1 MSQNKSPALPD
12 VIPCG
17 MNAEQLDVGLRILAD
32 DLVDVNAFWDD
43 NITAFRQT
51 LLSAIR
57 ETSDALLSPTIS
69 LSWRIEL
76 DSQLESLIQYVELA
90 DRYIERRSV
99 SLKRYPQGLPLPE
112 GRVRWM
118 KRARAKRWY
127 AGL

>member
-1 MSQNKSPALPD
+1 MSQNQNPPLPD
-12 VIPCG
+12 SIPCG
-17 MNAEQLDVGLRILAD
+17 LNVEQLDVGLRILAD

-76 DSQLESLIQYVELA
+76 DGQLECVVVVGALGLLHPIEKEAAALA
-90 DRYIERRSV
+90 WGVGQRADAGFFDRATH
-99 SLKRYPQGLPLPE
+99 G
-112 GRVRWM
+112 G
-118 KRARAKRWY
+118 
-127 AGL
+127 